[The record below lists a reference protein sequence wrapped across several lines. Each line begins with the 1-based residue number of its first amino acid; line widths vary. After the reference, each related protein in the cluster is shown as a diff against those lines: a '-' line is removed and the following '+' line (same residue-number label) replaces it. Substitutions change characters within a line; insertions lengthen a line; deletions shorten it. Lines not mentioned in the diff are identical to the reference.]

1 MEEMNDYLRLSIM
14 ENNINNNQEKGSAAA
29 KWKQKIFKR
38 YLFRNNDLFLLV
50 QKGTTQHHYDYLF
63 LLIGWVCL

>member
-1 MEEMNDYLRLSIM
+1 MDNDMEEMNDYLRLSIM

-29 KWKQKIFKR
+29 KWKQKIFKC

-50 QKGTTQHHYDYLF
+50 QKGTTQQHYDYLF
-63 LLIGWVCL
+63 LLIG